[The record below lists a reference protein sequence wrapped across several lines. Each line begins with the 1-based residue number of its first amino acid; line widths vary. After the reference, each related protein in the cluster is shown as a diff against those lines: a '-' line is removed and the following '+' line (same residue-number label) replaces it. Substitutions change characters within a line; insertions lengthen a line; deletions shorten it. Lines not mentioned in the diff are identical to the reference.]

1 MIDIQAVMD
10 PAPGSALAAFLTLSA
25 ALAAVIAPPVPT
37 VGLAALIGYPSAAGS
52 LLAAVQKVRTP

>member
-10 PAPGSALAAFLTLSA
+10 PAPGSALAALLTLST
-25 ALAAVIAPPVPT
+25 ALAAVLSNESKP
-37 VGLAALIGYPSAAGS
+37 GS